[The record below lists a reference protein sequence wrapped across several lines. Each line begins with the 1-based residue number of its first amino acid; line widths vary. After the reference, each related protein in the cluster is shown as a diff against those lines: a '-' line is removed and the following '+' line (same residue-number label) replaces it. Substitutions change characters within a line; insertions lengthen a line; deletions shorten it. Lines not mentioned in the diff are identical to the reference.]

1 MKWEY
6 KIIKADIGSGK
17 FNHHKLEQLMN
28 ELGQQGWEL
37 VIGFRR
43 SALKDS
49 PGMKN
54 NKRRESNRLARHR

>member
-17 FNHHKLEQLMN
+17 FDHHKLEQLMN
-28 ELGQQGWEL
+28 ELGEQGWEL

-43 SALKDS
+43 SAMKNS
-49 PGMKN
+49 NRMKN
-54 NKRRESNRLARHR
+54 NQRRENNRLVRHS

>member
-17 FNHHKLEQLMN
+17 FDHHKLEQLIN
-28 ELGQQGWEL
+28 KLGQQGWEL

-43 SALKDS
+43 SALKNS
-49 PGMKN
+49 SGTEN
-54 NKRRESNRLARHR
+54 NKRRESNKLVRHG